1 MKNLHSKPLSKKH
14 KNNYEQTQRD
24 LKEIDILI
32 KQSAAEVER
41 LAQRNAQSMSSIKQM
56 ETNFET
62 WPREDIKERFED
74 LNDVHQRLYTM
85 RGQLEK
91 LQSDQRNLERLAE
104 FQRRFIELSGFG
116 TLPTPN
122 RAGGGA
128 ETTKRDSGHS
138 NGRSRAARACTQ
150 DA

>member
-1 MKNLHSKPLSKKH
+1 MIDTTSLGDDISFQAYIEETH
-14 KNNYEQTQRD
+14 KDYEQTQHD

-41 LAQRNAQSMSSIKQM
+41 LAQRNAQSMSSIKQL

-91 LQSDQRNLERLAE
+91 LQSDQRNLERLAD
-104 FQRRFIELSGFG
+104 FQRKTRYQTVLQIFYE
-116 TLPTPN
+116 
-122 RAGGGA
+122 R
-128 ETTKRDSGHS
+128 
-138 NGRSRAARACTQ
+138 
-150 DA
+150 